1 MTQSPNSLASNRL
14 KIRYGIKNHNK
25 LQSLLYSLYKLYYSS
40 TGNLHNLPNYLI
52 IGAAKCGTSSLY
64 EYLTQHPSINPALGK
79 EINFFD
85 MHYSKGINWYRSYFP
100 FKNFFT
106 KKNSITG
113 EATPRY
119 LDHPHAAKRVYDL
132 IPSVKIIVLLR
143 NPVDRAYSHWNMMV
157 AHKREDLSFS
167 EAIENEKSRISDFFE
182 QMQNNKEYYSK
193 DYFWYGY
200 LERGLYAK
208 KIKHWMNF
216 IPKEQFLVLQSE
228 DFFRNTSDVYNHVL
242 EFLDLPKRNLIKYD
256 KFRKGSYKKQKM
268 DNSTRKNLIDFFKPH
283 NEELYNLLGENFH
296 WED

>member
-1 MTQSPNSLASNRL
+1 MSQPSNSLARSRL
-14 KIRYGIKNHNK
+14 KIRYGVKNHNK
-25 LQSLLYSLYKLYYSS
+25 LQSLLYSFYKFYYST
-40 TGNLHNLPNYLI
+40 TGTFHTLPNYLI

-64 EYLTQHPSINPALGK
+64 EYLIQHPNINAALGK

-100 FKNFFT
+100 FKNFLT

-119 LDHPHAAKRVYDL
+119 LDHPHTPKRVYDL
-132 IPSVKIIVLLR
+132 IPSAKIILLLR

-157 AHKREDLSFS
+157 AHKRENLSFS
-167 EAIENEKSRISDFFE
+167 EAIENEKSRISDFYE
-182 QMQNNKEYYSK
+182 QMQNNQEYYSK
-193 DYFWYGY
+193 EYFWYGY

-208 KIKHWMNF
+208 KLKHWMNF

-228 DFFRNTSDVYNHVL
+228 EFFHNTSDVYSRVL
-242 EFLDLPKRNLIKYD
+242 EFLDLPKMNLPKYK

-268 DNSTRKNLIDFFKPH
+268 DDSIRKKLTDFFEPH
-283 NEELYNLLGENFH
+283 NKELYTLIGNNFG
-296 WED
+296 WK